1 MTNLQAAL
9 GIAQLERLD
18 STLQK
23 KRKIGELY
31 NKYLA
36 EVKEIELPLIETEF
50 AKNIYWVFGI
60 LINPKMDN
68 AKNIMSKLRKLKVGT
83 RPFFYPMH
91 KQPVLKRM
99 GIFDKNYFPVS
110 EKLYEQGLY
119 LPSGLT
125 LKEEEIKIVSQKL
138 KMII

>member
-1 MTNLQAAL
+1 M
-9 GIAQLERLD
+9 E
-18 STLQK
+18 
-23 KRKIGELY
+23 IGELY
-31 NKYLA
+31 NKYLS
-36 EVKEIELPLIETEF
+36 EVKNIELPLIKTVF

-60 LINPKMDN
+60 LINPKIDS

-91 KQPVLKRM
+91 KQPVLKKM
-99 GIFDKNYFPVS
+99 EIFEKTYFPVS

-125 LKEEEIKIVSQKL
+125 LKEEEIKLVSQKL
-138 KMII
+138 KMIV